1 MAQAT
6 RRKKRATPRRQAFI
20 GEDFLLGT
28 RQARQ
33 LFHDYAE
40 DLPIIDYHCHL
51 DPKSIAEDRRF
62 LTITE
67 PWLEG
72 DHYKW
77 RAMRTCGVDE
87 RFITG
92 DASPWE
98 KFEKWAET
106 VPHTLRNPLY
116 HWTHLE
122 LRQPFGITNRLLGP
136 DTARPI
142 YDDCNRIL
150 AKPGFTTRGILKR
163 MKVEVVCTTDDPA
176 DSLEHH
182 RAMASDPSMTT
193 AVYPAFRPDKAM
205 AVDDPAAYNAYLGR
219 LPQRRGPRS
228 NRTMHFSMR
237 CKASCMV
244 SRAGMPAVRPR
255 PRSSGRRRPYGGRS
269 RSAVCDRPRKKA
281 PRSRRR
287 AQTEISDPAWNSP
300 SWMQK
305 AGGCNNTIS
314 ARSAT
319 TIARM
324 MRTLGPDTGFD
335 SIGDWPARPFACAIP
350 GPARRDKPARTDDR
364 VQYKPC
370 RDNEMMATMIGNFQD
385 GSVAGK
391 VQFGAAWWFL
401 DQREG
406 MLRQLEALSAMG
418 LLGQFI
424 GMLTDSR
431 SFLSYP
437 RHEYFRR
444 LLCGLLGDDMANGLL
459 PSDLTLVG
467 ALVQDVGDHNARRT
481 FPFPC
486 DAKVRQHRF
495 FITSQRTSPM
505 IPLPPSILPA
515 PRQ

>member
-1 MAQAT
+1 MAQVT

-67 PWLEG
+67 PWLER

-219 LPQRRGPRS
+219 LS
-228 NRTMHFSMR
+228 
-237 CKASCMV
+237 AA
-244 SRAGMPAVRPR
+244 AG
-255 PRSSGRRRPYGGRS
+255 
-269 RSAVCDRPRKKA
+269 
-281 PRSRRR
+281 
-287 AQTEISDPAWNSP
+287 TEINSYDALLDALHKRHAWFHEQGCRLSDHGLEAVDAEDHTAGEAGALFATVRARKPLDPAGARKLKSAILHELAI
-300 SWMQK
+300 MD
-305 AGGCNNTIS
+305 AEGGWVQQYHLGALRNNNT
-314 ARSAT
+314 
-319 TIARM
+319 RM

-335 SIGDWPARPFACAIP
+335 SIGDWPLARSL
-350 GPARRDKPARTDDR
+350 ARFLDRLDDTNQLARTIL
-364 VQYKPC
+364 YNINPA
-370 RDNEMMATMIGNFQD
+370 DNEMMATMIGNFQD

-467 ALVQDVGDHNARRT
+467 ALVQDVCYYNARRY

-486 DAKVRQHRF
+486 YAKGAAHTGSSSHHKGRC
-495 FITSQRTSPM
+495 S
-505 IPLPPSILPA
+505 
-515 PRQ
+515 